1 MKKSILASSIAAA
14 VFGLG
19 AITGAQAAIE
29 AGPNGTG
36 EILLVPYYSAQGGNA
51 TLLSI
56 TNTDTV
62 NGKAVK
68 VRFRGAANSDDVLD
82 FQVFL
87 SPADVWTAMVSKGED
102 GRAVLTTSDASCTK
116 PNKLSGTSFLTVR
129 LDPTLTGDAL
139 ANGTRE
145 GYVEIIGMADI
156 PKNATTGSGTGVT
169 GLKATSATDPTN
181 PLFTAVK
188 HINKVAPCTGTAWTA
203 LDELPQVTPLADF
216 VTKWGM
222 VPSTGGL
229 MANWTII
236 NTVNSAA
243 WSGQAT
249 ALLSDRAPGVIAT
262 TGGSPAVTTYAS
274 AKNVIYFSQ
283 VATAVTSPDA
293 FTADPLFLTGD
304 KVHAGI
310 SNTAALSNTSAATTP
325 AIATPGL
332 YDLPDLTTP
341 IESANTSPVVQLVQV
356 QGKLLKE
363 KVVAEYATE
372 SAINGSTD
380 WVFSMPTRRYA
391 VAMAYSKVAGTDD
404 GRRFNAA
411 YLLSTAGATGVYPAT
426 PSAAPTG
433 TAASATA
440 PFNAVNTQV
449 INRLICVSGSKPVSY
464 DREESTA
471 TTTVVV
477 SPSVLGK
484 SQYCGEVSVF
494 AFNNGAVSAALQASV
509 AVSAVDVNYTAGW
522 ATLGTGVTSA
532 DGTTALGL
540 PLLGAAFT
548 KATNGAQGFG
558 TTQAYRH

>member
-19 AITGAQAAIE
+19 AITGAQAAIT
-29 AGPNGTG
+29 ASTNGIG
-36 EILLVPYYSAQGGNA
+36 DMLLVPYYSAQGGNA
-51 TLLSI
+51 TLLNI
-56 TNTDTV
+56 TNTDTL

-87 SPADVWTAMVSKGED
+87 SPADVWTAMVSKGAD

-116 PNKLSGTSFLTVR
+116 PNKLTGTSFLTVR

-156 PKNATTGSGTGVT
+156 PKNATTGSGVADLKVT
-169 GLKATSATDPTN
+169 SSSDPTN

-188 HINKVAPCTGTAWTA
+188 HKDKVAPCSGTAWTA
-203 LDELPQVTPLADF
+203 LDELAQATSKDDF
-216 VTKWGM
+216 LKKWGM

-236 NTVNSAA
+236 NTINSAA
-243 WSGQAT
+243 WSGQAA
-249 ALLSDRAPGVIAT
+249 ALASNAAPAN
-262 TGGSPAVTTYAS
+262 
-274 AKNVIYFSQ
+274 KNVVYFSQ
-283 VATAVTSPDA
+283 VETAVTSPENY
-293 FTADPLFLTGD
+293 TADPLFLSGD

-310 SNTAALSNTSAATTP
+310 SNTAALSNTGATTTP

-332 YDLPDLTTP
+332 YDLPDLTTV
-341 IESANTSPVVQLVQV
+341 IDTAYAGPVAQLVAIQTE
-356 QGKLLKE
+356 LLKT

-391 VAMAYSKVAGTDD
+391 VAMAYSKVVGTDD

-411 YLLSTAGATGVYPAT
+411 YLLDSGIYPGAAT
-426 PSAAPTG
+426 PAKFDA
-433 TAASATA
+433 TASSKA
-440 PFNAVNTQV
+440 PFNSLNTQV
-449 INRLICVSGSKPVSY
+449 INRLICVSGSKPTAY

-484 SQYCGEVSVF
+484 QQYCGEVSVF
-494 AFNNGAVSAALQASV
+494 AFNNGTTSAALLASV
-509 AVSAVDVNYTAGW
+509 AVSAVDVTYQAGW
-522 ATLGTGVTSA
+522 ATLGTTVTSA
-532 DGTTALGL
+532 NGTTTLGL
-540 PLLGAAFT
+540 PLLGGSFS

-558 TTQAYRH
+558 TSQAYRH